1 MDFLVD
7 ISVTVINFDE
17 GVISLSQQ
25 FKKVVT
31 YL

>member
-7 ISVTVINFDE
+7 IAITVINFDE

-25 FKKVVT
+25 FQKVVI